1 LPPTIVVEHLSKSY
15 RVQKKPPGL
24 LASLRSL
31 IQRQYQDVHAV
42 SDVSFSL
49 GQGELVGFLGPNG
62 AGKTTT
68 LKMLSGLLHPTSGH
82 ATVLGHEPWKREPRF
97 QRRFSLVMGQKN
109 QLWWDLPAIESFL
122 LNKEIY
128 GVSDHQFRE
137 TLDELVE
144 LLGLEPLLQIQVR
157 RLSLGERM
165 KCELAGA
172 LIHQPEVLFLDE
184 PTIGLDVVMQH
195 ALRDFIR
202 AYNERRRA
210 TIVLTS
216 HYMEDVKELCKRVII
231 ISHGRLIYDG
241 RLDSI
246 VELYTD
252 ERDVTATFHT
262 SVSEAEL
269 ALLGEIVEYRGER
282 VTLRVPRARLAERT
296 SLLLA
301 QFPVNDLTVAEP
313 DVEEVIRKVFS
324 E

>member
-1 LPPTIVVEHLSKSY
+1 LSPTIVVEHLSKHY
-15 RVQKKPPGL
+15 RVHKKPPGL
-24 LASLRSL
+24 AASLRSL
-31 IQRQYQDVHAV
+31 VRREYVEVEAV
-42 SDVSFSL
+42 SNVSFTL
-49 GQGELVGFLGPNG
+49 EQGELVGFLGPNG

-68 LKMLSGLLHPTSGH
+68 LKMLSGLLHPSAGT
-82 ATVLGHEPWKREPRF
+82 ATVLGYEPWKRDPRF

-128 GVSDHQFRE
+128 GVPDELFRE

-165 KCELAGA
+165 KCELAAA

-184 PTIGLDVVMQH
+184 PTIGLDVLMQH

-202 AYNERRRA
+202 VYNQRRRS
-210 TIVLTS
+210 TIILTS
-216 HYMEDVKELCKRVII
+216 HYMEDVKELCQRVII
-231 ISHGRLIYDG
+231 ISRGRLIYDG

-246 VELYTD
+246 VERYTD
-252 ERDVTATFHT
+252 ERDVTATFHEP
-262 SVSEAEL
+262 VEAAAL
-269 ALLGEIVEYRGER
+269 APLGELIEYRGER
-282 VTLRVPRARLAERT
+282 VTLRVPRAELAERT
-296 SLLLA
+296 SALLA
-301 QFPVNDLTVAEP
+301 RFPVDDLAVAEP

>member
-1 LPPTIVVEHLSKSY
+1 MPPTIVVEHLSKNY

-24 LASLRSL
+24 IASLRSL
-31 IQRQYQDVHAV
+31 VQREYQDVQAV
-42 SDVSFSL
+42 SDVTFSL
-49 GQGELVGFLGPNG
+49 EQGELVGFLGPNG

-68 LKMLSGLLHPTSGH
+68 LKMLSGLLHPTSGS

-128 GVSDHQFRE
+128 GVAEAQFRE

-144 LLGLEPLLQIQVR
+144 LLGLETLLQIQVR

-165 KCELAGA
+165 KCELAAA

-202 AYNERRRA
+202 AYNVQRRS

-216 HYMEDVKELCKRVII
+216 HYMEDVKELCERVII

-246 VELYTD
+246 VERYTD
-252 ERDVTATFHT
+252 ERDVTATFQKPVPE
-262 SVSEAEL
+262 SDL
-269 ALLGEIVEYRGER
+269 ASLGEIIEYRGER
-282 VTLRVPRARLAERT
+282 VTLRVPRSQLAERT
-296 SLLLA
+296 SELLA
-301 QFPVNDLTVAEP
+301 RFPVDDLAVDEP

>member
-1 LPPTIVVEHLSKSY
+1 LPPTIVVEHLSKNY

-24 LASLRSL
+24 IASLRSL
-31 IQRQYQDVHAV
+31 VQREYQDVQAV

-49 GQGELVGFLGPNG
+49 EQGELVGFLGPNG

-68 LKMLSGLLHPTSGH
+68 LKMLSGLLHPTSGS

-97 QRRFSLVMGQKN
+97 QRRFSLVVGQKN

-128 GVSDHQFRE
+128 GVAEAQFRE

-144 LLGLEPLLQIQVR
+144 LLGLETLLQIQVR

-165 KCELAGA
+165 KCELAAA

-202 AYNERRRA
+202 AYNVQRRS

-216 HYMEDVKELCKRVII
+216 HYMEDVKELCERVII

-246 VELYTD
+246 VERYTD
-252 ERDVTATFHT
+252 ERDVTATFHRPVPE
-262 SVSEAEL
+262 SDL
-269 ALLGEIVEYRGER
+269 ASLGEIIEYRGER
-282 VTLRVPRARLAERT
+282 VTLRVPRSQLAERT
-296 SLLLA
+296 SELLA
-301 QFPVNDLTVAEP
+301 RFPVDDLAVDEP

>member
-1 LPPTIVVEHLSKSY
+1 LPPTIVVEQLSKNY
-15 RVQKKPPGL
+15 RVQKKSPGL

-31 IQRQYQDVHAV
+31 VQREYQDVQAV
-42 SDVSFSL
+42 SGVSFSL
-49 GQGELVGFLGPNG
+49 ERGELVGFLGPNG

-68 LKMLSGLLHPTSGH
+68 LKMLSGLLHPTSGS

-128 GVSDHQFRE
+128 GVPDAQFRE
-137 TLDELVE
+137 TLDELIG
-144 LLGLEPLLQIQVR
+144 LLGLESLLQIQVR

-165 KCELAGA
+165 KCELAAA

-202 AYNERRRA
+202 AYNSRRRS

-216 HYMEDVKELCKRVII
+216 HYMEDVKELCERVII

-241 RLDSI
+241 RLSAI
-246 VELYTD
+246 VERYTD
-252 ERDVTATFHT
+252 ERDVTATFHKPVPET
-262 SVSEAEL
+262 DL
-269 ALLGEIVEYRGER
+269 ASLGEIIEYRRER
-282 VTLRVPRARLAERT
+282 VTLRVSRAQLAERT
-296 SLLLA
+296 SELLA
-301 QFPVNDLTVAEP
+301 RFPVDDLTVEEP

>member
-1 LPPTIVVEHLSKSY
+1 LPPTIVVEHLSKHY
-15 RVQKKPPGL
+15 RVHKKPPGL

-31 IQRQYQDVHAV
+31 VRREYQDVHAV
-42 SDVSFSL
+42 NDVSFTL
-49 GQGELVGFLGPNG
+49 EQGELVGFLGPNG

-68 LKMLSGLLHPTSGH
+68 LKMLSGLLHPSSGG

-128 GVSDHQFRE
+128 GVSDAQFRE
-137 TLDELVE
+137 TLDELVA
-144 LLGLEPLLQIQVR
+144 LLGLESLLEIQVR

-202 AYNERRRA
+202 AYNQRRRS

-216 HYMEDVKELCKRVII
+216 HYMEDVKELCERVII
-231 ISHGRLIYDG
+231 ISRGRLIYDG

-246 VELYTD
+246 VERYTD
-252 ERDVTATFHT
+252 ERDVTATFLAP
-262 SVSEAEL
+262 VPEAEL
-269 ALLGEIVEYRGER
+269 SPLGEIIEYRGER
-282 VTLRVPRARLAERT
+282 VTVRVPRSQLAERT
-296 SLLLA
+296 SMLLA
-301 QFPVNDLTVAEP
+301 QFPVNDLAVAEP

>member
-1 LPPTIVVEHLSKSY
+1 LPPTIVVEHLSKQY
-15 RVQKKPPGL
+15 RVHKKPPGL

-31 IQRQYQDVHAV
+31 VRREYQDVHAV
-42 SDVSFSL
+42 SDVSFTL
-49 GQGELVGFLGPNG
+49 EQGELVGFLGPNG

-68 LKMLSGLLHPTSGH
+68 LKMLSGLLHPSSGS
-82 ATVLGHEPWKREPRF
+82 ASVLGHEPWQREPRF

-109 QLWWDLPAIESFL
+109 QLWWDLPAIESLL

-128 GVSDHQFRE
+128 GVSDAQFRT

-144 LLGLEPLLQIQVR
+144 LLGLESLLQIQVR
-157 RLSLGERM
+157 HLSLGERM

-202 AYNERRRA
+202 AYNQRRRS
-210 TIVLTS
+210 TIILTS
-216 HYMEDVKELCKRVII
+216 HYMEDVKELCERVII
-231 ISHGRLIYDG
+231 ISRGRLIYDG

-246 VELYTD
+246 VERYTD
-252 ERDVTATFHT
+252 ERDLTATFHAPVPEGDLT
-262 SVSEAEL
+262 S
-269 ALLGEIVEYRGER
+269 LGEIIEYRGER
-282 VTLRVPRARLAERT
+282 VTLRVPRSQLAERT
-296 SLLLA
+296 SMLLA
-301 QFPVNDLTVAEP
+301 QFPVNDLAVAEP

>member
-1 LPPTIVVEHLSKSY
+1 LPPTIVVEHLSKNY

-24 LASLRSL
+24 IASLRSL
-31 IQRQYQDVHAV
+31 VQREYQDVQAV

-49 GQGELVGFLGPNG
+49 EQGELVGFLGPNG

-68 LKMLSGLLHPTSGH
+68 LKMLSGLLHPTSGS

-128 GVSDHQFRE
+128 GVAEAQFRE

-144 LLGLEPLLQIQVR
+144 LLGLETLLQIQVR

-165 KCELAGA
+165 KCELAAA

-195 ALRDFIR
+195 GLRDFIR
-202 AYNERRRA
+202 AYNVQRRS

-216 HYMEDVKELCKRVII
+216 HYMEDVKELCERVII

-246 VELYTD
+246 VERYTD
-252 ERDVTATFHT
+252 ERDVTATFHRPVPE
-262 SVSEAEL
+262 SDL
-269 ALLGEIVEYRGER
+269 ASLGEIIEYRGER
-282 VTLRVPRARLAERT
+282 VTLRVPRSQLAERT
-296 SLLLA
+296 SELLA
-301 QFPVNDLTVAEP
+301 RFPVDDLAVDEP